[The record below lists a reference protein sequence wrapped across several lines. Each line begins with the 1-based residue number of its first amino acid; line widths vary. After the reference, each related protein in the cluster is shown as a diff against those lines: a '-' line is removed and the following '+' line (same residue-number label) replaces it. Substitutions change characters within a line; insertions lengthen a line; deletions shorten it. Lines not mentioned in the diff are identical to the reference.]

1 MLVEIFMNTNKRS
14 FRVAV
19 ENVIDFFVNILSI
32 FVGYIFALLVCEG
45 NVIKIVAT
53 PVILVIAGALAVAS
67 FIYQASN
74 LYTRVP
80 SSRPYR
86 AILDV
91 FKANIIFFGL
101 LLILTAFF
109 AASYVK
115 LFIVYWILFSALIS
129 TSVLVYKKR
138 TIIKMTLE
146 MRKKQE
152 DVRTVIIVGDNIIT
166 AGDYVK
172 EVKENRESGIKI
184 LGCVGRKM
192 SDEVGCKK
200 LGDFEDLGRIIDEY
214 HPSEAVFAIDSYD
227 KKHLIRLVN
236 LCDDKCIKVYFLPV
250 IYGFFKSP
258 RQLEEVGT
266 MPLINIHSTP
276 LDNKANAMIKR
287 IVDIMGS
294 LALIL
299 LTSPIMLAA
308 VIGVKL
314 SSPGPILFKQERVGI
329 LGRKFYM
336 YKFRSMRVNSE
347 SETAWS
353 KDYDPRK
360 TKFGNFM
367 RKTSIDELP
376 QLFNVLLGSMSL
388 VGPRPEIPHFVD
400 HFREIIPLYM
410 VKHYVKPG
418 MTGLAQIKG
427 LRGDTSVEERI
438 HEDIEYIENWS
449 LALDIFILLKT
460 PFKAINKHEKFD
472 SENSSCKAPLPE
484 GKKRILYVASTTSHI
499 NNFHPDYIKAL
510 RDEGHEVSVMANGE
524 DADINIPFE
533 KKLFSKKNAEARYLI
548 RKAVKAGCFDAIL
561 LNTTLAAFHV
571 RWAIRGKDRPRV
583 VNLAHGYLFSGEV
596 GFAKARLLSFLEKT
610 VARKTDAVIVMNKE
624 DRCIAEK
631 HRLAPRVYFV
641 RGMGVPERTGKQSA
655 DEIRREIGA
664 EGKFLMCFV
673 GELSSRKNQ
682 EFLIKGLG
690 EIKKSKDNAA
700 LVLVGD
706 GEEREN
712 LEALAKSLGLEDSV
726 IFAGRR
732 QDALDFMRAADVY
745 VSASK
750 VEGLPF
756 NIVEAL
762 ASECQ
767 IVASDIK
774 GHTDVLTDDV
784 GLLYPHGR
792 LDDFAEAVL
801 SVAEGKFK
809 AQKEALRE
817 RYEFYS
823 KNTVFE
829 ETLSTIKEALL
840 L

>member
-1 MLVEIFMNTNKRS
+1 MNTESRS
-14 FRVAV
+14 LRVAV

-32 FVGYIFALLVCEG
+32 FVGYIFAVLIYDG
-45 NVIKIVAT
+45 NIINILAV
-53 PVILVIAGALAVAS
+53 PVILVIAGALAISS
-67 FIYQASN
+67 FAYQAFN
-74 LYTRVP
+74 LYARIP
-80 SSRPYR
+80 GSRPYR

-91 FKANIIFFGL
+91 IKANVIFYGL
-101 LLILTAFF
+101 LLVLTAFF
-109 AASYVK
+109 AAGYVK

-129 TSVLVYKKR
+129 TSILVYKKR
-138 TIIKMTLE
+138 TIVKMTVE

-152 DVRTVIIVGDNIIT
+152 DVRTTIIIGDNILT
-166 AGDYVK
+166 ASDYVK
-172 EVKENRESGIKI
+172 EVKENSESGIKI

-214 HPSEAVFAIDSYD
+214 KPAEAVFAIDSYD

-236 LCDDKCIKVYFLPV
+236 LCDDKCIKVFFLPV
-250 IYGFFKSP
+250 IYGFFKTP
-258 RQLEEVGT
+258 RQIEEVGS

-287 IVDIMGS
+287 IVDIVGS
-294 LALIL
+294 LALIV

-308 VIGVKL
+308 VIGVKI

-336 YKFRSMRVNSE
+336 YKFRSMRVNAE
-347 SETAWS
+347 SATAWS
-353 KDYDPRK
+353 KDFDPRK

-427 LRGDTSVEERI
+427 LRGDTSVEDRI

-460 PFKAINKHEKFD
+460 PFKAINKHEKYSD
-472 SENSSCKAPLPE
+472 AESAEKEPLPD
-484 GKKRILYVASTTSHI
+484 GKKRILYVASTQSHI
-499 NNFHPDYIKAL
+499 NNFHTDYIKAL
-510 RDEGHEVSVMANGE
+510 EKDGHEVTVMANGE
-524 DADINIPFE
+524 GADIEIPFE
-533 KKLFSKKNAEARYLI
+533 KKFFSKKNTEARRII
-548 RKAVKAGCFDAIL
+548 RRAVKGGAFDVIL

-571 RWAIRGKDRPRV
+571 RWAIKGKGRPRV
-583 VNLAHGYLFSGEV
+583 VNLAHGYLFSGDV
-596 GFAKARLLSFLEKT
+596 GFAKKKLLSFLEKA
-610 VARKTDAVIVMNKE
+610 VAHKTDAVIVMNDE
-624 DRCIAEK
+624 DKKIAAE
-631 HRLAPRVYFV
+631 RALAPEIYFV
-641 RGMGVPERTGKQSA
+641 RGMGVPLRKFEKAPEQ
-655 DEIRREIGA
+655 IRAEIGA
-664 EGKFLMCFV
+664 EDKFLMCFV
-673 GELSSRKNQ
+673 GELSGRKNQ
-682 EFLIKGLG
+682 EFLINGLKK
-690 EIKKSKDNAA
+690 IKENIDNAA
-700 LVLVGD
+700 LVLVGEGD
-706 GEEREN
+706 ERKN
-712 LEALAKSLGLEDSV
+712 LETLAKDLGLEDSV

-732 QDALDFMRAADVY
+732 TNPLDFMRASDVY

-750 VEGLPF
+750 IEGLPF

-762 ASECQ
+762 ASGCQ
-767 IVASDIK
+767 IVASDVK
-774 GHTDVLTDDV
+774 GHTDVLAGNI
-784 GLLYPHGR
+784 GLLYPKGS
-792 LDDFAEAVL
+792 LDGFAA
-801 SVAEGKFK
+801 SVVSVYSGSFK
-809 AQKEALRE
+809 ASDEALWE
-817 RYEFYS
+817 RYELYS

-829 ETLSTIKEALL
+829 ETLAVMKEAMKL
-840 L
+840 